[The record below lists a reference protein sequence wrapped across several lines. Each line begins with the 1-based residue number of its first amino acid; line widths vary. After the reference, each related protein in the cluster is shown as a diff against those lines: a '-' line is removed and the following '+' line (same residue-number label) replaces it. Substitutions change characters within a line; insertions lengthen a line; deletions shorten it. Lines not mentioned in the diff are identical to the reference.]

1 MGDKK
6 DINQKIRVAQYLRMS
21 TDHQKYSIDNQ
32 AAYLKKYAD
41 EHNMEIT
48 GTYDDEGK
56 SGVSAT
62 GRNNFNRLIEDVV
75 TGKINIEAVI
85 VYDVS
90 RFGRWQDSDEA
101 GHYSY
106 LLKYHGVRI
115 IYCAENL
122 PEGFPEIQMLT
133 LPALRYA
140 AGAYSRN
147 LSVKVFAGHV
157 NLVKRGYYQGG
168 TPGYGLRRKLID
180 PGSKKTKILN
190 PGERKSLQTDRVV
203 LVPGTKKEIQIIK
216 RIFNMFIF
224 EYYNEYMISSKLNEE
239 GIKYT
244 NNSIWSSSKVHK
256 ILINERYLGNYIY
269 NRTSTKLKSKRI
281 KNPEEEWIR
290 HTGFFTPIIS
300 PEKFSMAREIIL
312 NRSNHMTDKDILDY
326 LRQKLDTKGKLSGF
340 IIDEDN
346 FGPSS
351 SVVASR
357 FGGLLNAYKLI
368 GYSPGKDYSYIKI
381 NERLRNLHKDL
392 LSQITENLTK
402 AKFTVSESQLITI
415 NDNLKLSVIVSRCK
429 ARSSGSLRWVVRFDR
444 SLEPDISIVVRMD
457 SANSNPVDY
466 YILPSFDIIE
476 SQLKLKETNTIILE
490 LYRFNDLNFFLE
502 MLNPPTKKVA

>member
-48 GTYDDEGK
+48 DTYDDEGK

-157 NLVKRGYYQGG
+157 NLVK
-168 TPGYGLRRKLID
+168 
-180 PGSKKTKILN
+180 
-190 PGERKSLQTDRVV
+190 
-203 LVPGTKKEIQIIK
+203 K
-216 RIFNMFIF
+216 RILPGRN
-224 EYYNEYMISSKLNEE
+224 S
-239 GIKYT
+239 GI
-244 NNSIWSSSKVHK
+244 WVAEKV
-256 ILINERYLGNYIY
+256 N
-269 NRTSTKLKSKRI
+269 
-281 KNPEEEWIR
+281 
-290 HTGFFTPIIS
+290 
-300 PEKFSMAREIIL
+300 
-312 NRSNHMTDKDILDY
+312 
-326 LRQKLDTKGKLSGF
+326 
-340 IIDEDN
+340 
-346 FGPSS
+346 
-351 SVVASR
+351 
-357 FGGLLNAYKLI
+357 
-368 GYSPGKDYSYIKI
+368 
-381 NERLRNLHKDL
+381 
-392 LSQITENLTK
+392 
-402 AKFTVSESQLITI
+402 
-415 NDNLKLSVIVSRCK
+415 
-429 ARSSGSLRWVVRFDR
+429 
-444 SLEPDISIVVRMD
+444 
-457 SANSNPVDY
+457 
-466 YILPSFDIIE
+466 
-476 SQLKLKETNTIILE
+476 
-490 LYRFNDLNFFLE
+490 
-502 MLNPPTKKVA
+502 